1 MRDVVVLSVC
11 CGVAAGLLVAEIT
24 ALSACAAR
32 WIVRRAAHAMYGR
45 DTDLAL
51 ERAEEWQAMINA
63 RPGNLFKFGTALWYA
78 GAILSRLL
86 QRAGRRVRRARRP
99 LAAVPA
105 HCFSRAARS
114 LPIGTWVYRCVILAM
129 LINMVIGALAR
140 RVQDVT
146 SLGLG
151 ILLGPVTLWLLS
163 SSAPQL
169 STSAARHRE
178 QRR

>member
-1 MRDVVVLSVC
+1 M
-11 CGVAAGLLVAEIT
+11 AAGLLVAEIT

-78 GAILSRLL
+78 GAILVSSSSVPG
-86 QRAGRRVRRARRP
+86 AGCGGRGGPWRQCE
-99 LAAVPA
+99 A

>member
-1 MRDVVVLSVC
+1 VVLSVC

-32 WIVRRAAHAMYGR
+32 WIVRRAAHVMYGP
-45 DTDLAL
+45 DTALAL

-63 RPGNLFKFGTALWYA
+63 RPGNVFKFGTALWYV
-78 GAILSRLL
+78 GAMLSRLV
-86 QRAGRRVRRARRP
+86 QRAVRRVRRAERP
-99 LAAVPA
+99 LAAAPA
-105 HCFSRAARS
+105 RCFFWATRS

-129 LINMVIGALAR
+129 LVNMVIGALAR

-146 SLGLG
+146 SMGLG
-151 ILLGPVTLWLLS
+151 ILLGPVTLLLLS

-169 STSAARHRE
+169 SASARHRE
-178 QRR
+178 QRH